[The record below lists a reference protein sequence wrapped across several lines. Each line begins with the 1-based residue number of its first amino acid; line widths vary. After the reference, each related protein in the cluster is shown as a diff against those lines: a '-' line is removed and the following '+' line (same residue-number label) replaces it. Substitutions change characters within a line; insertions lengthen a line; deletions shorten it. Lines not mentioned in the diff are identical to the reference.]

1 MADAIF
7 ESFGIPTKFLKELTT
22 TKFLGLVTEPWLL
35 LLVQKGRSPD
45 DPDLNISDSEIEG
58 LLAESNTQIPQPW
71 VRIVIKIKEK
81 CTHHEQNSDPSE
93 QNAMPHTLHGHLDNV
108 HQRVYLDMWRSV
120 YCMYGEG
127 KLPTTTSLQG
137 FQNLTKFQEGM
148 QDLNVSRFLLGESC
162 TPGIIPVYAVK
173 EKGDSLIVIE
183 KYIPHTIHSILAYSP
198 AIISLSVA
206 KPLFLLYQILK
217 VMVVFHSHSAR
228 VGDLSIHNVLVDSN
242 LWVYKSAVS
251 TDRQTTEIALNRN
264 ESSTNVDTVTNSRI
278 DVTLLEKIEYI
289 EPLQLQ
295 QHYNQLS
302 VELRDLPAL
311 VDLWV
316 NKKLSNF
323 NYLMI
328 LNHLA
333 GRRLGDPNH
342 HPVLPW
348 VMDFS
353 GPDTGLRD
361 LTVSK
366 FRLNKGDHQL
376 DLTFQTFSSD
386 HIPHHVPDVLSDIT
400 YYVYKARQT
409 PKTTLCKYVRSK
421 WVPNEY
427 PHSMQRMQEW
437 TPDEC
442 IPEFFTDITI
452 FTSIHEDL
460 PDLELPDWCQSAE
473 DFVRRHLEVLESD
486 SVSEDLHHWID
497 LTFGYK
503 LSGSAA
509 VQCKNVNLRLV
520 DNHTGVM
527 NHGVV
532 QLFTEPHPHRI
543 PTYTSIQP
551 APPRLP
557 KNMFIPSLP
566 ELPEENNTD
575 RGQIKQT
582 KGPESDRITLPKMY
596 DPLADLNQLEASFLF
611 SSKTFKQMP
620 KKTEQEAALGLDH
633 VTDAV
638 WRDVQSFACLACEIF
653 LKDQVQFQD
662 RSWSL
667 EDRFTYLCQ
676 VYRENPSVMP
686 RSIVSLVQEV
696 LYLHKSKSAL
706 ENLTTRPHL
715 CLFRYPTVNS
725 RGLPPPT
732 PAQLLHPFVNL
743 VPFPAY
749 FPQLY
754 ECICNLKHKEQE
766 IEQIR
771 WKNNNLMEKDKLI
784 KVISR
789 EKVTILQHFLEE
801 NQGCYGEEGIELVL
815 PYVQD
820 LFSQED
826 TAVQAAWSLFN
837 LIGQELG
844 QKETARIFLPYLV
857 RIFNVEQST
866 PKHMKIYHRSF
877 LVQLLVRLG
886 LGVFL
891 HNFSTLLVEAVAGYR
906 DYVFEDLYVDSGYPN
921 NVESQRETVQE
932 LPPVKEECASDED
945 PQSYEDTAPEEGSE
959 DEFVGDYRGMED
971 GGQMESGS
979 VEDEEDAGEMSDL
992 SQDEDSADK
1001 TSIHSLSGLID
1012 PTQREESVSD
1022 LEEDTHSLQ
1031 FQDEGEDRDISPQ
1044 PNYPATETSV
1054 AQSAT
1059 NTMTS
1064 GMVRS
1069 ETDEFARTMSEK
1081 SESEVVNIK
1090 DVATES
1096 IKWLSRR
1103 LGCVLT
1109 AKYLSRNLIRMLT
1122 LCYLGD
1128 EQLITITDSEKRFSK
1143 TSRLVFGD
1151 RNAHRVLECLSE
1163 ISQLYGQQVVLLQ
1176 YIPCTV
1182 DMVTLAKKRL
1192 TQKGEAGLISAL
1204 VLMRH
1209 VLPLISDT
1217 SLMDI
1222 LQETIIKE
1230 VLGPTIKLV
1239 SSPSCHFPGG
1249 STIRTVICH
1258 KLVDVVYVIGL
1269 RLGFEMTRNQMTGVL
1284 KDFFSSF
1291 NQVYGQQMLRSESS
1305 QSLSDYK
1312 QGAGNQAGSSDD
1324 YCNIKIDSHT
1334 NEYMIGTPVS
1344 IRSLDSPQNSWT
1356 VRKSH
1361 SLALNHTE
1369 DKEDSPEGAVKDV
1382 EKMKQ
1387 ELADV
1392 FNPELAM
1399 ASYIPFLRIFGNTH
1413 MEQFLANEDLIRQLC
1428 TQYDVNV
1435 GQVDHSSEPTSPI
1448 EEYIPPPPSE
1458 QLAAGLVGNKIEVAN
1473 IHTDLIRLGPIH
1485 RSSRILTLDPDETK
1499 CEYKERHK
1507 QRHLKGNWLA
1517 YWEHELGLS
1526 ERDSMFNFKQ
1536 IKLQTFEGHT
1546 SSIRALVALDNENSF
1561 ISASKDKTIKL
1572 WSIRSFGD
1580 GSGRCKCQET
1590 YREHKKS
1597 IFSIVYLDSVQLVAS
1612 CDSAIRI
1619 WDPFINRTVR
1629 QLDTNGS
1636 NQPITAM
1643 TSLPAPSTMVVTATN
1658 ESVLKYV
1665 DMRSAGYT
1673 HEFKT
1678 STTSAGL
1685 IRSLTVSPDNNWI
1698 AIGFSSGLMSL
1709 LDQRTGYLMATWKGH
1724 EGEILQVKA
1733 FNKNT
1738 FVSTSFDNTMKVWN
1752 SEDIKDACILKGHT
1766 EPAHCFTFFRDQVIS
1781 ATTGNRIAVHSS
1793 VDAQASFTSAKLR
1806 SDTFKGVLTSLAVLP
1821 LNRTL
1826 LLGADN
1832 GSIRLLC

>member
-1 MADAIF
+1 MADIIF
-7 ESFGIPTKFLKELTT
+7 ESFGIPTKFLRPVSS

-35 LLVQKGRSPD
+35 SLVQSGRCPD
-45 DPDLNISDSEIEG
+45 DQDVNISDSEIDG
-58 LLAESNTQIPQPW
+58 LLAVSNIQTPQPW
-71 VRIVIKIKEK
+71 VRIFIKIKEPYYK
-81 CTHHEQNSDPSE
+81 PVQDPES
-93 QNAMPHTLHGHLDNV
+93 PDYDPVPYTLHGHLDNIN
-108 HQRVYLDMWRSV
+108 QRVYQDMWRSV
-120 YCMYGEG
+120 YSQYQEG
-127 KLPTTTSLQG
+127 KLSNSQG
-137 FQNLTKFQEGM
+137 V
-148 QDLNVSRFLLGESC
+148 QDFSCEHRVMSCLDVSRFLLGESS
-162 TPGIIPVYAVK
+162 TPNIVPIYTTK
-173 EKGDSLIVIE
+173 EAGHGLIVIE
-183 KYIPHTIHSILAYSP
+183 KYIPHSVHSLLAYSP
-198 AIISLSVA
+198 AIVNLSIA
-206 KPLFLLYQILK
+206 KPLFLLYQLLK
-217 VMVVFHSHSAR
+217 VMLVFHSQGAR
-228 VGDLSIHNVLVDSN
+228 MGDLSTYNVLVDPN

-251 TDRQTTEIALNRN
+251 TRPQVEVKRA
-264 ESSTNVDTVTNSRI
+264 ESCTNIDTVTNSRI
-278 DVTLLEKIEYI
+278 DITELEKIENM
-289 EPLQLQ
+289 EPEQF
-295 QHYNQLS
+295 QHYYNQLK
-302 VELRDLPAL
+302 VELADLPSI
-311 VDLWV
+311 VDMWV
-316 NKKLSNF
+316 NRKISNF
-323 NYLMI
+323 KYLLV

-366 FRLNKGDHQL
+366 FRLNKGDNQL

-400 YYVYKARQT
+400 YYVYKARRT
-409 PKTTLCKYVRSK
+409 PKSTLCKYVRSK

-442 IPEFFTDITI
+442 IPEFFTDTTI
-452 FTSIHEDL
+452 FTSLHEDL
-460 PDLELPDWCQSAE
+460 PDLEVPGWCSSAE

-486 SVSEDLHHWID
+486 SVSEELHHWID
-497 LTFGYK
+497 LTFGFK

-520 DNHTGVM
+520 DNHTSTL

-532 QLFTEPHPHRI
+532 QLFQEPHPHRI
-543 PTYTSIQP
+543 PASTSIKP
-551 APPRLP
+551 TPPRLP
-557 KNMFIPSLP
+557 KNMFILHNLP
-566 ELPEENNTD
+566 EMQEESHLD
-575 RGQIKQT
+575 KGQSRVT
-582 KGPESDRITLPKMY
+582 KGPENDRITLPKMY
-596 DPLADLNQLEASFLF
+596 DPLADLNQMEASYQF
-611 SSKTFKQMP
+611 SSRTFKQMP
-620 KKTEQEAALGLDH
+620 KKTEMQIKPHLDS
-633 VTDAV
+633 VTDAI
-638 WRDVQSFACLACEIF
+638 WRDIQSFACLACEIF
-653 LKDQVQFQD
+653 LKDQIQFQD
-662 RSWSL
+662 KSWSL
-667 EDRFTYLCQ
+667 EERFTFLSQ
-676 VYRENPSVMP
+676 IYRENPSLIP
-686 RSIVSLVQEV
+686 RCITSLAQEI
-696 LYLHKSKSAL
+696 LHLHKPPAVI
-706 ENLTTRPHL
+706 EDIATRGHL
-715 CLFRYPTVNS
+715 SLFRYPTVS
-725 RGLPPPT
+725 SQGLPPPT
-732 PAQLLHPFVNL
+732 PAQLLHPFVGL
-743 VPFPAY
+743 LPFPSY
-749 FPQLY
+749 FSQLY
-754 ECICNLKHKEQE
+754 ECICNLRHKDQE
-766 IEQIR
+766 IQQITWR
-771 WKNNNLMEKDKLI
+771 KNSSLEKDKLI

-801 NQGCYGEEGIELVL
+801 NQGCYGEEGIELIL
-815 PYVQD
+815 PYVQE

-826 TAVQAAWSLFN
+826 TAIQAAWSLFN

-844 QKETARIFLPYLV
+844 PRETAKIFLPYLV

-886 LGVFL
+886 LSVFL
-891 HNFSTLLVEAVAGYR
+891 NNFSTLLVEAAAGYR
-906 DYVFEDLYVDSGYPN
+906 DYVFEDLYLDNLYPSSPG
-921 NVESQRETVQE
+921 SQRESTKE
-932 LPPVKEECASDED
+932 LPPLKEESVSDED
-945 PQSYEDTAPEEGSE
+945 SQTYEDTVPEEDNTE
-959 DEFVGDYRGMED
+959 DEFSGDFPCILED
-971 GGQMESGS
+971 AQQGTESM
-979 VEDEEDAGEMSDL
+979 EDEEDIDRL
-992 SQDEDSADK
+992 SEASQEEDEDSADK
-1001 TSIHSLSGLID
+1001 TSIHSLAGLID
-1012 PTQREESVSD
+1012 PAQREEAVSD
-1022 LEEDTHSLQ
+1022 LEEEDSQSLQ
-1031 FQDEGEDRDISPQ
+1031 FQEEEEDTDSSPQ
-1044 PNYPATETSV
+1044 MIPGGSRSSHPAVTGS
-1054 AQSAT
+1054 Q
-1059 NTMTS
+1059 

-1103 LGCVLT
+1103 LGCLLT
-1109 AKYLSRNLIRMLT
+1109 AKFLSRNLIRMLT

-1128 EQLITITDSEKRFSK
+1128 EQLITITDSEKRFNK

-1151 RNAHRVLECLSE
+1151 RNAHKVLECLSE
-1163 ISQLYGQQVVLLQ
+1163 ISQLYGEQVVLLQ
-1176 YIPCTV
+1176 YIPCTI

-1209 VLPLISDT
+1209 VLPLISDK

-1230 VLGPTIKLV
+1230 VLNPTIKLV

-1249 STIRTVICH
+1249 SSIRTVICH

-1284 KDFFSSF
+1284 KEFFSSF

-1312 QGAGNQAGSSDD
+1312 QGKGNQAGSLDE

-1334 NEYMIGTPVS
+1334 NEYTIGTPVS
-1344 IRSLDSPQNSWT
+1344 ISSLESPHNSLML
-1356 VRKSH
+1356 RKSH
-1361 SLALNHTE
+1361 SLAFNTIE
-1369 DKEDSPEGAVKDV
+1369 DKEDSPEGMVRDV
-1382 EKMKQ
+1382 EKVKQ

-1413 MEQFLANEDLIRQLC
+1413 MEQCLPNEDLIRQLC
-1428 TQYDVNV
+1428 SQYDMSV
-1435 GQVDHSSEPTSPI
+1435 GQTSPESSSEPTSPM
-1448 EEYIPPPPSE
+1448 EEYIPSQPSP
-1458 QLAAGLVGNKIEVAN
+1458 QPTAAITGNKIEVTN
-1473 IHTDLIRLGPIH
+1473 THTDMIRFGPIH

-1499 CEYKERHK
+1499 CEYKERNK

-1526 ERDSMFNFKQ
+1526 ERDSLFNFKQ
-1536 IKLQTFEGHT
+1536 IKLQTFEGHS
-1546 SSIRALVALDNENSF
+1546 SSIRAMVALDNENSF
-1561 ISASKDKTIKL
+1561 ISASKDKTVKL
-1572 WSIRSFGD
+1572 WSIKSFGD
-1580 GSGRCKCQET
+1580 GNGRCKCQYT
-1590 YREHKKS
+1590 YNGHKKS
-1597 IFSIVYLDSVQLVAS
+1597 IFSIVYLDTVQLVAS
-1612 CDSAIRI
+1612 CDSNVHI
-1619 WDPFINRTVR
+1619 WDPFTSEVVR
-1629 QLDTNGS
+1629 MLDSNGS
-1636 NQPITAM
+1636 SQPITAM
-1643 TSLPAPSTMVVTATN
+1643 TTLPAPSTMIVTATN
-1658 ESVLKYV
+1658 ESMLRYL
-1665 DMRSAGYT
+1665 DLRSAEFA

-1685 IRSLTVSPDNNWI
+1685 ICSLTVIPDNSWV

-1733 FNKNT
+1733 FNRNT

-1752 SEDIKDACILKGHT
+1752 SEDIKDNCVLKGHT
-1766 EPAHCFTFFRDQVIS
+1766 EPAHCFTFYRDQVVS
-1781 ATTGNRIAVHSS
+1781 ATTGNKIGVHSS
-1793 VDAQASFTSAKLR
+1793 IDNQANFTSTKLR

-1832 GSIRLLC
+1832 GNIRLLC